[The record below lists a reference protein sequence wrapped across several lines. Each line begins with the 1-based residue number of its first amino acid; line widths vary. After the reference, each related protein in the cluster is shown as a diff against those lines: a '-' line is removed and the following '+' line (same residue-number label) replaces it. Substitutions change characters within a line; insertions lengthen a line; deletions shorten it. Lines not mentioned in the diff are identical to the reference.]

1 MTVCWSTRWNSISR
15 RGSSRASDW
24 VELDPQ
30 FIHQTFGM
38 TNRGIFRLL
47 LGDSMSEAEIAN
59 YSALKEECYR
69 DVARG
74 KITLMAGVREVLD
87 ALAQR
92 VSGWRSGPAGPG
104 PTSS

>member
-1 MTVCWSTRWNSISR
+1 MV
-15 RGSSRASDW
+15 GSSG
-24 VELDPQ
+24 VGLDSVSTPE
-30 FIHQTFGM
+30 FIHQTFGI
-38 TNRGIFRLL
+38 TNRGIFFCLL

-69 DVARG
+69 DVAAG

-87 ALAQR
+87 ALSEGR
-92 VSGWRSGPAGPG
+92 VSGWRTRAPAGPW